1 MSLTNVPAVPA
12 PPSPK
17 DVFVGREAEFGRLN
31 ELLEHAYAGAGR
43 VVFLSS
49 DAGGGKTLLATEFL
63 RRAARREASPT
74 LVRGRCVEHYGA
86 GEAYLPFLDAI
97 GNLLLGPGRERTL
110 QFIHAYAPT
119 WCLELPTAASSEAL
133 REALRERTIGATRER
148 MLREMG
154 DLLAASAADQVV
166 LGMVEDLQW
175 ADPSTLELL
184 RYVGN
189 RAGRQRLLI
198 LGTFRPAELE
208 AAHPAFRAWVDEH
221 CEQIALRPFS
231 PGDVAG
237 YLAARFG
244 AHGFPDELACLIHE
258 RTEGHPFFVTSL
270 VQLLVERGDL
280 APQQGCWEVA
290 RPDLGNVLEAPESI
304 RGMVRRRL
312 AALSPAGREVLQHAS
327 VLGREF
333 LSTVLADLLGV
344 EEAQLEERLAELR
357 RVRLLRVLAEEELAD
372 GRVATRL
379 RFTNALY
386 AEVIYEDLLAQ
397 RRAALH
403 RRAGELLER
412 HSGEAATRN
421 AAQIALHFERGRD
434 PARAARY
441 LAHAGDNATRL
452 LASHEAESH
461 YARALALISRL
472 PPDQEQPARL
482 ELLRKRGL
490 ASLALSRFEPA
501 VEMFTQLLEAAG
513 VAREPELEAQALAG
527 LCDALFFSHRIEE
540 MAVRAEQALYGA
552 RTSGSAALHRQAL
565 LLVAQILQEEGR
577 LAECGEVLDE
587 VLPEM
592 RAAGEHRGLLRG
604 LAYRGSLH
612 YWQTEYPEA
621 VARLGEA
628 LELARQQRDGLA
640 VLICL
645 QFLGLAHGNC
655 GAIGRA
661 KAILRES
668 LELARRNEDRFWLP
682 HLATHLGWLH
692 RELLDVEGALP
703 RDVEALHIAREAGVE
718 PAEANALLNLCLD
731 YVAAGREAEATEAV
745 RDIER
750 LRARAGWFGWL
761 YEIRFENVLAERCLA
776 AAALDEAQLRA
787 ERVMDAAGSV
797 GARTY
802 VAGARRILAEAAL
815 ARGDPAAARA
825 HLREGLAVLGDRAA
839 PLIRWRVNASLGRA
853 ARADGDA
860 AAAREAFGR
869 AAALMR
875 ELADNCDEAALRSTF
890 LESGPAREAL
900 QGAGGG
906 SAG

>member
-31 ELLEHAYAGAGR
+31 ELLEQAYSGAGR
-43 VVFLSS
+43 VAFLSS

-63 RRAARREASPT
+63 RRATKREAAPT

-86 GEAYLPFLDAI
+86 GEAYLPFLEAV
-97 GNLLLGPGRERTL
+97 GNLLLGSGRERTL
-110 QFIHAYAPT
+110 EFIHAYSPT
-119 WCLELPTAASSEAL
+119 WCLELPTAASSDEL
-133 REALRERTIGATRER
+133 REVLRERTIGATRER

-154 DLLAASAADQVV
+154 DLLAAAAADQVV
-166 LGMVEDLQW
+166 LGMIEDLQW

-208 AAHPAFRAWVDEH
+208 TAHPAFRAWVDEH
-221 CEQIALRPFS
+221 CEQIAVRPFS
-231 PGDVAG
+231 LEDVGA
-237 YLAARFG
+237 YLEARFG
-244 AHGFPDELACLIHE
+244 AHGFPADLSRLIHE

-280 APQQGCWEVA
+280 ALQQGRWEVA
-290 RPDLGNVLEAPESI
+290 RPGLDNVLEAPESI

-312 AALSPAGREVLQHAS
+312 ASLSQAGREVLQHAS
-327 VLGREF
+327 VIGREF
-333 LSTVLADLLGV
+333 LSTVLADLLGI
-344 EEAQLEERLAELR
+344 EEGVLEERLAELQ
-357 RVRLLRVLAEEELAD
+357 RVRLLRVLAEEELPD

-403 RRAGELLER
+403 RSVGELLER

-434 PARAARY
+434 ASRAARY

-452 LASHEAESH
+452 LASHEAERH
-461 YARALALISRL
+461 YARALSLIARL
-472 PPDQEQPARL
+472 PPEQEQAARL
-482 ELLRKRGL
+482 ELLHKRGH
-490 ASLALSRFEPA
+490 ANLALSRFEPA
-501 VEMFTQLLEAAG
+501 AEMFTQLLEAAG
-513 VAREPELEAQALAG
+513 VAREPALEAEALAG

-540 MAVRAEQALYGA
+540 MAVRAEQALYSA

-565 LLVAQILQEEGR
+565 LLVAQILQEEGQ
-577 LAECGEVLDE
+577 LAECRAVLDE

-592 RAAGEHRGLLRG
+592 RAAGEQRALLRG
-604 LAYRGSLH
+604 LAYRGCLH

-628 LELARQQRDGLA
+628 LDLARQERDGLA
-640 VLICL
+640 MLICL
-645 QFLGLAHGNC
+645 QFLGLAYGNC

-668 LELARRNEDRFWLP
+668 IELARRNEDRFWLP

-703 RDVEALHIAREAGVE
+703 RDVEALRIAREAGVE
-718 PAEANALLNLCLD
+718 PAEASALLNLCLD
-731 YVAAGREAEATEAV
+731 YVASGREAEATATV

-750 LRARAGWFGWL
+750 LRSRAGWFGWL

-776 AAALDEAQLRA
+776 SGALDEAQLRA
-787 ERVMDAAGSV
+787 ERVLDAAGSV
-797 GARTY
+797 GAPTY

-815 ARGDPAAARA
+815 ARGDPAVARA
-825 HLREGLAVLGDRAA
+825 HLQEALAALGDRTA

-860 AAAREAFGR
+860 ATAQAAFGR
-869 AAALMR
+869 AAVLMR
-875 ELADNCDEAALRSTF
+875 ELAGNCDEAALRSTF
-890 LESGPAREAL
+890 LGSEPAREVL
-900 QGAGGG
+900 QGAEGGP
-906 SAG
+906 AA